1 MKCPYT
7 GGICPKSPG
16 SRNCRSCRGA
26 AFNQDGAPYQDGAS
40 YQAGAFRQEGAS
52 ERPGAQSQSFRGCQS
67 SRRPQVQ
74 PKPLALP
81 SDIVYHY
88 DGGLAGFFC
97 CVYESVYFRELP
109 TAILPDKEAQPT
121 LFQVKSIITDQD
133 KAARVR
139 SSIPAKISKDA
150 LALVE
155 NVFLSC
161 LQQKELLILRF
172 LLLAYRE
179 GGKVLRMLGH
189 PDVAPLL
196 KAEKHLMGEA
206 HLLKGFVRFS
216 DYEGVLAASITP
228 KNFVL
233 PYIAGHFCARFSQ
246 EDFLIYDKT
255 HKAALICQKGRRRIV
270 PLDALPFPEADETE
284 TRYRE
289 LWKKFYHT
297 VAIEARYNPRC
308 RMTHMPKRY
317 WENMTEM
324 QELL

>member
-1 MKCPYT
+1 MSGAKPMRCPYT
-7 GGICPKSPG
+7 GGICPRSPG
-16 SRNCRSCRGA
+16 SRNCRSCRGEA
-26 AFNQDGAPYQDGAS
+26 WD
-40 YQAGAFRQEGAS
+40 QAGFRGQGARAS
-52 ERPGAQSQSFRGCQS
+52 EGSQTSQTSRASQSSQA
-67 SRRPQVQ
+67 SRRPQSQ
-74 PKPLALP
+74 PRPLALP

-88 DGGLAGFFC
+88 DGSLAGFFC
-97 CVYESVYFRELP
+97 CVHESVYLRELP
-109 TAILPDKEAQPT
+109 TAILPEQEAQPT

-139 SSIPAKISKDA
+139 DSIPARISRDA
-150 LALVE
+150 LSLVE

-161 LQQKELLILRF
+161 LQQKELLTLRF

-179 GGKVLRMLGH
+179 GSKTLRMLGH

-228 KNFVL
+228 KNFIL

-255 HKAALICQKGRRRIV
+255 HKAALIYQKGRRRIV
-270 PLDALPFPEADETE
+270 PLEALPFPEADESE
-284 TRYRE
+284 IRYRD

-317 WENMTEM
+317 WENMTEV